1 MNIFFNFKDI
11 FLTLLYIV
19 PYIISSSG
27 SFPPLK
33 KALKGFS
40 SVLRYLHGVP
50 QTTNIITL

>member
-19 PYIISSSG
+19 PNIISSSG

-40 SVLRYLHGVP
+40 SVLRYVHDVP